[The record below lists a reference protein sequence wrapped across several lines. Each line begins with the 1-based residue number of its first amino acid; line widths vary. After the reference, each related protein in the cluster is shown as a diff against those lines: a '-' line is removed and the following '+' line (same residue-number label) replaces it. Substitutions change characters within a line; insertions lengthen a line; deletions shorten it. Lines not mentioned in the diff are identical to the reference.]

1 MRLIAP
7 RRPLKSKDQK
17 RAGTRGTELTDGTHE
32 NLDRLLHSGGIR
44 LGRAQRDRLG
54 WLTGQYGAATLEDLA
69 EDRRNGVIILREPPS
84 GAVAELFYR
93 ALNPACAVVIPA
105 SENPGFDFLKSKL
118 TEFGTVSPCGA
129 DGPHEMWWGGIGW
142 STFLSAADASA
153 VRPRI
158 VSCYPRGS
166 DDGASLALKT
176 SLERLRLDGHIE
188 PIETQFDDRILC
200 FEKAEFMVRMWN
212 KYREPLLFVES
223 GAALREPPLLPSFLG
238 CDVALHKWNRWEMSA
253 RTLYLGRSE
262 AAERLLRS
270 WHQLAASYPAIWEG
284 YLLDQAWSLTSSQ
297 VPLDTVWLPRSYH
310 ALKGDLAASR
320 ATILHDRQTTT
331 MELGPDPA
339 FASLVRVARRAGRT
353 GARDAF
359 MVMTSKPEAGN
370 GIAVILRD
378 ISASDAGAV
387 AATVEAVTGAY
398 AADCGGYGRLELS
411 LCAWQ
416 EDVGAARDAAAQA
429 RYRILEIA
437 PGQRIA
443 NDFFAANASDE
454 AAMTARHL
462 FP

>member
-1 MRLIAP
+1 M
-7 RRPLKSKDQK
+7 
-17 RAGTRGTELTDGTHE
+17 TDGTHE
-32 NLDRLLHSGGIR
+32 NLDRLLQSGGIR
-44 LGRAQRDRLG
+44 LGRPQRDRLDRLVG
-54 WLTGQYGAATLEDLA
+54 EYGAPTLDERPDS
-69 EDRRNGVIILREPPS
+69 RRDGVIILNEPLS
-84 GAVAELFYR
+84 GAAAELFYR
-93 ALNPACAVVIPA
+93 SFTPSCAVVIPR

-118 TEFGTVSPCGA
+118 TEFGTVGPCGA
-129 DGPHEMWWGGIGW
+129 DGPHELWWGGIGW
-142 STFLSAADASA
+142 SKLLTAADKST
-153 VRPRI
+153 VGPRV
-158 VSCYPRGS
+158 VSCYPRGG
-166 DDGASLALKT
+166 DPIAAFALRH
-176 SLERLRLDGHIE
+176 SLERFDLACHIE
-188 PIETQFDDRILC
+188 PIDTQLDDRVLC

-212 KYREPLLFVES
+212 KFREPLLFVEA
-223 GAALREPPLLPSFLG
+223 GATLREAPLLPSFLG

-253 RTLYLGRSE
+253 RTLYLGRTE
-262 AAERLLRS
+262 RAEMLLRA
-270 WHQLAASYPAIWEG
+270 WQQLAASYPAIWEG

-310 ALKGDLAASR
+310 ALKGDLGAMR

-339 FASLVRVARRAGRT
+339 FASIVRSARRAGRT

-359 MVMTSKPEAGN
+359 MVMTAKPETAN
-370 GIAVILRD
+370 GVAVILRD

-416 EDVGAARDAAAQA
+416 EDVGAARDAAALA

-443 NDFFAANASDE
+443 NDFFAHH
-454 AAMTARHL
+454 AADDAVMTARHL

>member
-1 MRLIAP
+1 MRLISP
-7 RRPLKSKDQK
+7 LRPLKSQGL
-17 RAGTRGTELTDGTHE
+17 RWGRELRDATQA
-32 NLDRLLHSGGIR
+32 NLDQVLQSGGIK

-54 WLTGQYGAATLEDLA
+54 WLVGQYGAPTLDGVPHG
-69 EDRRNGVIILREPPS
+69 RHNGVIILEEPLS
-84 GAVAELFYR
+84 GAAAELFYR
-93 ALNPACAVVIPA
+93 SLNPACAVVIPR

-118 TEFGTVSPCGA
+118 TEFGTVGPCGA

-142 STFLSAADASA
+142 SRFLAAADASTL
-153 VRPRI
+153 RPRI
-158 VSCYPRGS
+158 VSCHPRGG
-166 DDGASLALKT
+166 DETASLRLRH
-176 SLERLRLDGHIE
+176 SLERLQLDCHIE
-188 PIETQFDDRILC
+188 PIDTQLDDRLLC
-200 FEKAEFMVRMWN
+200 FEKAEFMTRMWN
-212 KYREPLLFVES
+212 TYREPLLFVDA
-223 GAALREPPLLPSFLG
+223 GATMREAPLLPSFLG

-253 RTLYLGRSE
+253 RTLYLGRS
-262 AAERLLRS
+262 ARAERLLRA
-270 WHQLAASYPAIWEG
+270 WQQLAAAYPAIWEG

-310 ALKGDLAASR
+310 ALQGDLGASR

-331 MELGPDPA
+331 LELGPDPG
-339 FASLVRVARRAGRT
+339 FAGIARAARRAGRT

-359 MVMTSKPEAGN
+359 MVMTSKAETGG

-378 ISASDAGAV
+378 ISASDAAAV

-416 EDVGAARDAAAQA
+416 DDVGAAREAAGLA

-443 NDFFAANASDE
+443 NDFFAAHASDD
-454 AAMTARHL
+454 AVMTARRR
-462 FP
+462 FS

>member
-1 MRLIAP
+1 M
-7 RRPLKSKDQK
+7 
-17 RAGTRGTELTDGTHE
+17 TDETHA
-32 NLDRLLHSGGIR
+32 NLDRLLQSGGIR
-44 LGRAQRDRLG
+44 LGRAQLDRLS
-54 WLTGQYGAATLEDLA
+54 WLASQYGAPTLDDITEG
-69 EDRRNGVIILREPPS
+69 RRSGVIILTEPPS
-84 GAVAELFYR
+84 GAAAELFYR
-93 ALNPACAVVIPA
+93 SLTPGSAVVIPF

-118 TEFGTVSPCGA
+118 TEFGTVGPCGA
-129 DGPHEMWWGGIGW
+129 DGPHEMWWGSIGW
-142 STFLSAADASA
+142 SKFLTAADASTI
-153 VRPRI
+153 RPRI

-166 DDGASLALKT
+166 DDSAALVLRQ
-176 SLERLRLDGHIE
+176 SLERLRLDCHIE
-188 PIETQFDDRILC
+188 PIETQLDDRILC

-212 KYREPLLFVES
+212 KYREPLLFVETD
-223 GAALREPPLLPSFLG
+223 ATLREPPLLPSFLG

-253 RTLYLGRSE
+253 RTLYLGRSVR
-262 AAERLLRS
+262 AERLLRA
-270 WHQLAASYPAIWEG
+270 WQQLAASYPAIWEG
-284 YLLDQAWSLTSSQ
+284 YLLDQAWSLTTSQ

-310 ALKGDLAASR
+310 ALKGDLGATR

-339 FASLVRVARRAGRT
+339 FANLVRVARRAGRA

-359 MVMTSKPEAGN
+359 MVMTSKAEAGN
-370 GIAVILRD
+370 GISVILRD

-398 AADCGGYGRLELS
+398 ATDCGGYGRLELS

-416 EDVGAARDAAAQA
+416 EDVGAARDAAALA

-443 NDFFAANASDE
+443 NDFFAAHASSDSV
-454 AAMTARHL
+454 MTARHL

>member
-7 RRPLKSKDQK
+7 PRPLKSQ
-17 RAGTRGTELTDGTHE
+17 GLRGGGQLRDATQA
-32 NLDRLLHSGGIR
+32 NLDQVLQSGGIR
-44 LGRAQRDRLG
+44 LGRAQHDRLR
-54 WLTGQYGAATLEDLA
+54 WLVGQYGAPSLDGVP
-69 EDRRNGVIILREPPS
+69 DGRHNGVMILKEPPS
-84 GAVAELFYR
+84 GAAAELLYR
-93 ALNPACAVVIPA
+93 SLNPACAVVIPR

-118 TEFGTVSPCGA
+118 TEFGTVGPCGA

-142 STFLSAADASA
+142 SKFLAAADTSPL
-153 VRPRI
+153 RPRI
-158 VSCYPRGS
+158 VSCHPRRG
-166 DDGASLALKT
+166 DQAPPLRLRQ
-176 SLERLRLDGHIE
+176 SLERLQLDCHIE
-188 PIETQFDDRILC
+188 PIDTQLDDRLLC

-212 KYREPLLFVES
+212 EYREPLLFVDAS
-223 GAALREPPLLPSFLG
+223 AVLRGAPVLPSFLG

-253 RTLYLGRSE
+253 RTLYLGRS
-262 AAERLLRS
+262 AQAERLLRA
-270 WHQLAASYPAIWEG
+270 WQQLAAAYPAIWDG

-310 ALKGDLAASR
+310 ALQGDLGAAR
-320 ATILHDRQTTT
+320 AMILHDQQTTT
-331 MELGPDPA
+331 LELGPDPG
-339 FASLVRVARRAGRT
+339 FASIVRTARRAGRT

-359 MVMTSKPEAGN
+359 MVMTSEAETGK

-416 EDVGAARDAAAQA
+416 DDVGAAREAAGLA

-443 NDFFAANASDE
+443 NDFFASHASDE
-454 AAMTARHL
+454 AVMAARQL

>member
-1 MRLIAP
+1 M
-7 RRPLKSKDQK
+7 
-17 RAGTRGTELTDGTHE
+17 TDGTHE
-32 NLDRLLHSGGIR
+32 NLDRLLQAGDIR
-44 LGRAQRDRLG
+44 LGQAQRDRLD
-54 WLTGQYGAATLEDLA
+54 WLTGQYGAPTFDDLP
-69 EDRRNGVIILREPPS
+69 DGRRNGVIILKEPPS
-84 GAVAELFYR
+84 GAAAELFYR
-93 ALNPACAVVIPA
+93 SLTPGCAVVIPR

-118 TEFGTVSPCGA
+118 TEFGTVGPCGA

-142 STFLSAADASA
+142 SKFLTAADAST

-158 VSCYPRGS
+158 VSCYPRGT
-166 DDGASLALKT
+166 DATAAFALRH
-176 SLERLRLDGHIE
+176 SLERFDLACHIE
-188 PIETQFDDRILC
+188 PIETEFSDRLLC

-212 KYREPLLFVES
+212 KYREPLLFVEA
-223 GAALREPPLLPSFLG
+223 GATLREAPLLPSFLG

-253 RTLYLGRSE
+253 RTLYLGRTGR
-262 AAERLLRS
+262 AEMLLRT
-270 WHQLAASYPAIWEG
+270 WQQLAASYPAIWEG

-297 VPLDTVWLPRSYH
+297 VPLDTAWLPRSYH
-310 ALKGDLAASR
+310 ALKGDLGAMRAAV
-320 ATILHDRQTTT
+320 LHDRQTTT

-339 FASLVRVARRAGRT
+339 FAGIVRSARRAGRT

-359 MVMTSKPEAGN
+359 MVMTSKPETAN

-398 AADCGGYGRLELS
+398 AADSGGYGRLELS

-416 EDVGAARDAAAQA
+416 DDVGAARDAAALA

-443 NDFFAANASDE
+443 NDFFAHH
-454 AAMTARHL
+454 AADDAVMTARHL

>member
-1 MRLIAP
+1 MRDAT
-7 RRPLKSKDQK
+7 Q
-17 RAGTRGTELTDGTHE
+17 A
-32 NLDRLLHSGGIR
+32 NLDQVLRSGGIR
-44 LGRAQRDRLG
+44 LGRAQRDRLR
-54 WLTGQYGAATLEDLA
+54 WLVGQYGAPSLDGVP
-69 EDRRNGVIILREPPS
+69 DGRHNGVIILKEPPS
-84 GAVAELFYR
+84 GAAAELFYR
-93 ALNPACAVVIPA
+93 SLNPACAVVIPR

-118 TEFGTVSPCGA
+118 TEFGTVGPCGA

-142 STFLSAADASA
+142 SKFLAAAATSPL
-153 VRPRI
+153 RPRI
-158 VSCYPRGS
+158 VSCHPRRG
-166 DDGASLALKT
+166 DQAAPLRLRQ
-176 SLERLRLDGHIE
+176 SLERLQLDCHIE
-188 PIETQFDDRILC
+188 PIDTQLDDRLLC

-212 KYREPLLFVES
+212 EYRETLLFVDA
-223 GAALREPPLLPSFLG
+223 GAVLRGAPVLPSFLG

-253 RTLYLGRSE
+253 RTLYLGRS
-262 AAERLLRS
+262 AQAERLLRA
-270 WHQLAASYPAIWEG
+270 WQQLAAAYPAIWDG

-297 VPLDTVWLPRSYH
+297 VSLDTVWLPRSYH
-310 ALKGDLAASR
+310 ALQGDLGAMR
-320 ATILHDRQTTT
+320 ATILHGQQTTT
-331 MELGPDPA
+331 LELGPDPG
-339 FASLVRVARRAGRT
+339 FASIVRTARRAGRT

-359 MVMTSKPEAGN
+359 MVMTSGAETSK

-416 EDVGAARDAAAQA
+416 DDVGAAREAAGLA

-443 NDFFAANASDE
+443 NDFFASHASDE
-454 AAMTARHL
+454 AIMTARQL

>member
-1 MRLIAP
+1 M
-7 RRPLKSKDQK
+7 
-17 RAGTRGTELTDGTHE
+17 TDETHE
-32 NLDRLLHSGGIR
+32 NLDRLLQSGSVR
-44 LGRAQRDRLG
+44 LGQAQRDRLD
-54 WLTGQYGAATLEDLA
+54 WLVGQYGVPTFDDVAGG
-69 EDRRNGVIILREPPS
+69 RQNGVIILREPPS
-84 GAVAELFYR
+84 GAAAELFYR
-93 ALNPACAVVIPA
+93 SLNPTCAVVIPT

-118 TEFGTVSPCGA
+118 TEFGTVGPSGT

-142 STFLSAADASA
+142 SKFLSAADASI

-158 VSCYPRGS
+158 VSCYPRGG
-166 DDGASLALKT
+166 DATGVFPLRH
-176 SLERLRLDGHIE
+176 SLERLDLDCHIE
-188 PIETQFDDRILC
+188 PIDTQFDDRVLC
-200 FEKAEFMVRMWN
+200 FEKAEFMLRMWN
-212 KYREPLLFVES
+212 KYREPLLFVEA
-223 GAALREPPLLPSFLG
+223 GATLREAPLLPSFLG

-253 RTLYLGRSE
+253 RTLYLGRTKR
-262 AAERLLRS
+262 AEMLLRT
-270 WHQLAASYPAIWEG
+270 WQHLAASYPAIWEG

-310 ALKGDLAASR
+310 ALKGDLGAMR

-339 FASLVRVARRAGRT
+339 FASIARSARRAGRT

-359 MVMTSKPEAGN
+359 MVMTSKAETTH

-416 EDVGAARDAAAQA
+416 EDVGAARDAAALA

-443 NDFFAANASDE
+443 NDFFAHQADDDAV
-454 AAMTARHL
+454 MTARHL